1 MNRSLHARIVRRS
14 YRVFVVYLYGLHRGQ
29 IFIEGGGDSLVA
41 MHGLPG
47 VNLLIGSRR
56 ELFVDVQVLPHGE
69 RLVCWSIIL

>member
-1 MNRSLHARIVRRS
+1 MHQLSSWYLLDDVQGH
-14 YRVFVVYLYGLHRGQ
+14 FVVYLYGLHRGQ